1 MKKVKTTNEP
11 RKILGKFVP
20 NIKNFEVSLSYEGI
34 TARDNR
40 VAVSLESL
48 KLKYAR

>member
-11 RKILGKFVP
+11 RKTLGKFVP

-34 TARDNR
+34 ITRDKH
-40 VAVSLESL
+40 VVVSIESL

>member
-1 MKKVKTTNEP
+1 MKKMKTTNESCKT
-11 RKILGKFVP
+11 RGNFVP

-34 TARDNR
+34 TARDKR